1 MLLKILKIQWC
12 VTNKWWLMMCYVYT
26 RPNFRIFD
34 MWSNSYRNNILII
47 QDVSHLS
54 FLKSLLSNNKIF
66 DMINIYSLP

>member
-12 VTNKWWLMMCYVYT
+12 VTNKWWLMMCYT
-26 RPNFRIFD
+26 RPNFKIFD

-54 FLKSLLSNNKIF
+54 FLKSLASNNKIF